1 MQRAIALVAKWLV
14 KSVIGAGIVTL
25 AGVVWLACGWPTGLD
40 RWLDV
45 STTPVPAA
53 AIVCLA
59 GGTTPTKLPL
69 PNAWERIDTAA
80 HLYAD
85 GFAPVVVFS
94 GRGGNTA
101 SESEVYA
108 NSAAWLGVPRGAI
121 ALEPQ
126 AENTAGHAR
135 ALVGLALPDGRRI
148 GRDTALLVVTSAF
161 HSRRALMT
169 FHRAGFTNVRIV
181 SRYAATRKVPDTPAA
196 LKTTVANYRPSANRY
211 GDPFL
216 RLASRSFEFFIDMR
230 ELAAIG
236 WYWWRGDI

>member
-1 MQRAIALVAKWLV
+1 MKRAMALVAKWLV
-14 KSVIGAGIVTL
+14 KSVIGVSIVTL

-45 STTPVPAA
+45 STTPAPAA
-53 AIVCLA
+53 AIICLG

-69 PNAWERIDTAA
+69 PNGWDRIDTAA
-80 HLYAD
+80 HLFAD

-94 GRGGNTA
+94 GRGGNTI

-108 NSAAWLGVPRGAI
+108 NSAVWLGVPRVAI

-126 AENTAGHAR
+126 AEDTAGHAR
-135 ALVGLALPDGRRI
+135 ALIGLTLPNGRRI

-169 FHRAGFTNVRIV
+169 LHRAGFTNVRIV
-181 SRYAATRKVPDTPAA
+181 SRYTATRQVPDTPAA
-196 LKTTVANYRPSANRY
+196 LNSTVANYRPSAKRY

-216 RLASRSFEFFIDMR
+216 TLASRSFDFFIGVR
-230 ELAAIG
+230 ELAALG
-236 WYWWRGDI
+236 WYWWRGDV